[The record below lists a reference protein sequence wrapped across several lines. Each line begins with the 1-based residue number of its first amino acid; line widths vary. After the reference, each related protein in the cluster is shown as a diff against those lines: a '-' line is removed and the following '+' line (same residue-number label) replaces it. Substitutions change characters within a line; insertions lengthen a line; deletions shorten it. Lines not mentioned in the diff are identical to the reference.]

1 MWHRSAAGT
10 TVLGRDAGW
19 EAEEVRGARA
29 ARGARAVGAT
39 TIAVGAETEETGTMT
54 AAVVTATMTVA
65 GATGMTITVGREYGM
80 TVIVIYKGMR
90 TGARY
95 GP

>member
-1 MWHRSAAGT
+1 
-10 TVLGRDAGW
+10 
-19 EAEEVRGARA
+19 
-29 ARGARAVGAT
+29 
-39 TIAVGAETEETGTMT
+39 MT

>member
-1 MWHRSAAGT
+1 
-10 TVLGRDAGW
+10 
-19 EAEEVRGARA
+19 
-29 ARGARAVGAT
+29 
-39 TIAVGAETEETGTMT
+39 MT

-80 TVIVIYKGMR
+80 TVIVIYKGTTR

>member
-1 MWHRSAAGT
+1 
-10 TVLGRDAGW
+10 
-19 EAEEVRGARA
+19 
-29 ARGARAVGAT
+29 
-39 TIAVGAETEETGTMT
+39 MT

-80 TVIVIYKGMR
+80 TVIVIYKVSMIS
-90 TGARY
+90 GARY